1 MRDVAI
7 IGVSQTKFGELWE
20 KSFRDLVVEAG
31 VAAIRDANMV
41 GDDLDA
47 MYIGN
52 MSGGLFVGQEHIGAL
67 IAEHSGLAPIP
78 ATRVEAAC
86 ASGGLALR
94 QAIMAVA
101 SGYYDHVMAAGVE
114 KMTDVVDAT
123 PAIAAAA
130 DQEWE
135 AQQGVTFPSLY
146 AMMARRHMYEY
157 GTTREQIAGFAVLG
171 HKNGALNP
179 KAQFQREISIDAV
192 LNSTKV
198 AEPLNLLDCSPV
210 SDGAA
215 AVIVVPADEAQK
227 YTDTPVYVRAST
239 QASDTIALHSRKSL
253 TTIQSTVLASRKA
266 YEIVG
271 LKPED
276 MDVAEVHDCF
286 SINGLLAIEDLGF
299 FEKGKGGQAI
309 EDGLIERDSDIAVN
323 TSGGLKARGHP
334 LGATGIAQ
342 AAEVTWQL
350 RQEADK
356 RQVSDVENGLTLNIG
371 GTGGTAAVHILSIN
385 RK

>member
-7 IGVSQTKFGELWE
+7 VGVSQTNFGELWE

-31 VAAIRDANMV
+31 VEAIKDANMT
-41 GDDLDA
+41 GDDIDA

-52 MSGGLFVGQEHIGAL
+52 MTGGLFVGQEHIGSL

-101 SGYYDHVMAAGVE
+101 SGYYDKVMAAGVE

-146 AMMARRHMYEY
+146 AMMAKRHMHEY

-198 AEPLNLLDCSPV
+198 ASPLNILDCSPV

-215 AVIVVPADEAQK
+215 AVIVCPAEDAHK
-227 YTDTPVYVRAST
+227 YTDTPIYVKAST

-253 TTIQSTVLASRKA
+253 TTIESTKIASRKA
-266 YEIVG
+266 YDIAGVTPKDID
-271 LKPED
+271 L
-276 MDVAEVHDCF
+276 AEVHDCF
-286 SINGLLAIEDLGF
+286 SINGLIAIEDLGF
-299 FEKGKGGQAI
+299 FEKGQGGQAI
-309 EDGLIERDSDIAVN
+309 EDGLIERDGQISVN
-323 TSGGLKARGHP
+323 PSGGLKARGHP

-342 AAEVTWQL
+342 VAEVTWQL
-350 RQEADK
+350 RGEAGK
-356 RQVSDVENGLTLNIG
+356 RQVSDAETGLTLNIG
-371 GTGGTAAVHILSIN
+371 GTGGTAAVHILSRN
-385 RK
+385 KN

>member
-7 IGVSQTKFGELWE
+7 VGVSQTKFGELWE

-31 VAAIRDANMV
+31 IDAIRDANMN
-41 GDDLDA
+41 GEDIDA

-52 MSGGLFVGQEHIGAL
+52 MTGGLFVGQEHIGSL
-67 IAEHSGLAPIP
+67 IAEHSGLTPIP

-101 SGYYDHVMAAGVE
+101 SGYYDRVMAAGVE

-130 DQEWE
+130 DREWE

-146 AMMARRHMYEY
+146 AMMAKRHMYEY

-179 KAQFQREISIDAV
+179 KAQFQREISVDAV

-198 AEPLNLLDCSPV
+198 ASPLNILDCSPV

-215 AVIVVPADEAQK
+215 AIIVCPADEAHK
-227 YTDTPVYVRAST
+227 YTDTPIYIRAST
-239 QASDTIALHSRKSL
+239 QASATISLHNRKSL
-253 TTIQSTVLASRKA
+253 TTLPSTIFAAKKA
-266 YEIVG
+266 YDMAN
-271 LKPED
+271 LTPKD
-276 MDVAEVHDCF
+276 MDIAEVHDCF
-286 SINGLLAIEDLGF
+286 SINGLIAIEDLGF

-309 EDGLIERDSDIAVN
+309 EDGLIERDGDIAVN
-323 TSGGLKARGHP
+323 PSGGLKARGHP

-342 AAEVTWQL
+342 AAEITWQL
-350 RQEADK
+350 RQEAGK
-356 RQVSDVENGLTLNIG
+356 RQVSDATSGITLNIG
-371 GTGGTAAVHILSIN
+371 GTGGTAAIHILSVD

>member
-7 IGVSQTKFGELWE
+7 VGVSQTKFGELWE

-31 VAAIRDANMV
+31 IDAIRDANMN
-41 GDDLDA
+41 GEDIDA

-52 MSGGLFVGQEHIGAL
+52 MTGGLFVGQEHIGSL
-67 IAEHSGLAPIP
+67 IAEHSGLTPIP

-101 SGYYDHVMAAGVE
+101 SGYYDRVMAAGVE

-130 DQEWE
+130 DREWE

-146 AMMARRHMYEY
+146 AMMAKRHMYEY

-179 KAQFQREISIDAV
+179 KAQFQREISVDAV

-198 AEPLNLLDCSPV
+198 ASPLNILDCSPV

-215 AVIVVPADEAQK
+215 AIIVCPADEAHK
-227 YTDTPVYVRAST
+227 YTDTPIYIRAST
-239 QASDTIALHSRKSL
+239 QASATISLHNRKSL
-253 TTIQSTVLASRKA
+253 TTIPSTIFAAKKA
-266 YEIVG
+266 YDMAN
-271 LKPED
+271 LTPKD
-276 MDVAEVHDCF
+276 MDMAEVHDCF
-286 SINGLLAIEDLGF
+286 SINGLIAIEDLGF

-309 EDGLIERDSDIAVN
+309 EDGLIERDGDIAVN
-323 TSGGLKARGHP
+323 PSGGLKARGHP

-342 AAEVTWQL
+342 AAEITWQL
-350 RQEADK
+350 RQEAGK
-356 RQVSDVENGLTLNIG
+356 RQVSDATSGITLNIG
-371 GTGGTAAVHILSIN
+371 GTGGTAAIHILSVD

>member
-7 IGVSQTKFGELWE
+7 VGVSQTKFGELWE

-31 VAAIRDANMV
+31 IDAIRDANMN
-41 GDDLDA
+41 GEDIDA

-52 MSGGLFVGQEHIGAL
+52 MTGGLFVGQEHIGSL
-67 IAEHSGLAPIP
+67 IAEHSGLTPIP

-101 SGYYDHVMAAGVE
+101 SGYYDRVMAAGVE

-130 DQEWE
+130 DREWE

-146 AMMARRHMYEY
+146 AMMAKRHMYEY

-179 KAQFQREISIDAV
+179 KAQFQREISVDAV

-198 AEPLNLLDCSPV
+198 ASPLNILDCSPV

-215 AVIVVPADEAQK
+215 AIIVCPADEAHK
-227 YTDTPVYVRAST
+227 YTDTPIYIRAST
-239 QASDTIALHSRKSL
+239 QASATISLHNRKSL
-253 TTIQSTVLASRKA
+253 TTIPSTIFAAKKA
-266 YEIVG
+266 YAMAN
-271 LKPED
+271 LTPKD
-276 MDVAEVHDCF
+276 MDMAEVHDCF
-286 SINGLLAIEDLGF
+286 SINGLIAIEDLGF

-309 EDGLIERDSDIAVN
+309 EDGLIERDGDIAVN
-323 TSGGLKARGHP
+323 PSGGLKARGHP

-342 AAEVTWQL
+342 AAEITWQL
-350 RQEADK
+350 RQEAGK
-356 RQVSDVENGLTLNIG
+356 RQVSDATSGITLNIG
-371 GTGGTAAVHILSIN
+371 GTGGTAAIHILSVD

>member
-78 ATRVEAAC
+78 ATSVEAAC

-266 YEIVG
+266 YEIAG

-276 MDVAEVHDCF
+276 MDEAEVHDCF

>member
-7 IGVSQTKFGELWE
+7 VGAFQTKFGELWD

-31 VAAIRDANMV
+31 VGAINDANMA
-41 GDDLDA
+41 GEDIDA

-52 MSGGLFVGQEHIGAL
+52 MSGGLFVGQEHISAL

-78 ATRVEAAC
+78 STRVEAAC

-101 SGYYDHVMAAGVE
+101 SGYYDRVMAAGVE

-123 PAIAAAA
+123 PAIAAAS

-157 GTTREQIAGFAVLG
+157 GTTREQIAGFAVVG

-179 KAQFQREISIDAV
+179 KAQFQREISVDAV

-198 AEPLNLLDCSPV
+198 ASPLNILDCSPV
-210 SDGAA
+210 SDGAS
-215 AVIVVPADEAQK
+215 AVIVCPAEDAKK
-227 YTDTPVYVRAST
+227 YTDTPVYVKAST
-239 QASDTIALHSRKSL
+239 QASDTIALHNRKSL
-253 TTIQSTVLASRKA
+253 TTLESTVLASRKA
-266 YEIVG
+266 YDIAGITPKDVQ
-271 LKPED
+271 
-276 MDVAEVHDCF
+276 VAEVHDCF

-309 EDGLIERDSDIAVN
+309 EDGEIDLNSTVSVN
-323 TSGGLKARGHP
+323 PSGGLKARGHP

-342 AAEVTWQL
+342 ATEVTLQL
-350 RQEADK
+350 RQDADK
-356 RQVSDVENGLTLNIG
+356 RQVSDAEIGVTHNVG
-371 GTGGTAAVHILSIN
+371 GTGGTVAVHVLS
-385 RK
+385 RDL

>member
-7 IGVSQTKFGELWE
+7 VGVSQTKFGELWE

-31 VAAIRDANMV
+31 VSAIKDANMS
-41 GDDLDA
+41 GDDIDA

-52 MSGGLFVGQEHIGAL
+52 MSGGLFVGQEHIGSL

-101 SGYYDHVMAAGVE
+101 SGFYDKVMAAGVE

-146 AMMARRHMYEY
+146 AMMANRHMYEY

-179 KAQFQREISIDAV
+179 KAQFQREISVDAV

-198 AEPLNLLDCSPV
+198 ASPLNILDCSPV

-215 AVIVVPADEAQK
+215 AVIVCPADEAHK
-227 YTDTPVYVRAST
+227 YTDTPIYVRAST
-239 QASDTIALHSRKSL
+239 QASETIALHSRKSL
-253 TTIQSTVLASRKA
+253 TTIESTVLASRKA
-266 YEIVG
+266 YDIAG
-271 LKPED
+271 MTAKD
-276 MDVAEVHDCF
+276 MDLAEVHDCF
-286 SINGLLAIEDLGF
+286 SINGLIAIEDLGF

-309 EDGLIERDSDIAVN
+309 EDGLIERDGEISVN
-323 TSGGLKARGHP
+323 PSGGLKARGHP

-342 AAEVTWQL
+342 VAEITWQL
-350 RQEADK
+350 RQEAGK
-356 RQVSDVENGLTLNIG
+356 RQVSDAENGITLNIG
-371 GTGGTAAVHILSIN
+371 GTGGTAAVHILSRN
-385 RK
+385 RN

>member
-7 IGVSQTKFGELWE
+7 VGVSQTKFGELWE

-31 VAAIRDANMV
+31 IDAIRDANMN
-41 GDDLDA
+41 GEDIDA

-52 MSGGLFVGQEHIGAL
+52 MTGGLFVGQEHIGSL
-67 IAEHSGLAPIP
+67 IAEHSGLTPIP

-101 SGYYDHVMAAGVE
+101 SGYYDRVMAAGVE

-130 DQEWE
+130 DREWE

-146 AMMARRHMYEY
+146 AMMAKRHMYEY

-179 KAQFQREISIDAV
+179 KAQFQREISVDAV

-198 AEPLNLLDCSPV
+198 ASPLNILDCSPV

-215 AVIVVPADEAQK
+215 AIIVCPADEAHK
-227 YTDTPVYVRAST
+227 YTDTPIYIRAST
-239 QASDTIALHSRKSL
+239 QASATISLHNRKSL
-253 TTIQSTVLASRKA
+253 TTIPSTIFAAKKA
-266 YEIVG
+266 Y
-271 LKPED
+271 D
-276 MDVAEVHDCF
+276 MANLTPKDIDMAEVHDCF
-286 SINGLLAIEDLGF
+286 SINGLIAIEDLGF

-309 EDGLIERDSDIAVN
+309 EDGLIERDGDIAVN
-323 TSGGLKARGHP
+323 PSGGLKARGHP

-342 AAEVTWQL
+342 AAEITWQL
-350 RQEADK
+350 RQEAGK
-356 RQVSDVENGLTLNIG
+356 RQVSDATSGITLNIG
-371 GTGGTAAVHILSIN
+371 GTGGTAAIHILSVD

>member
-7 IGVSQTKFGELWE
+7 VGVSQTKFGELWE

-31 VAAIRDANMV
+31 IDAIRDANMN
-41 GDDLDA
+41 GEDIDA

-52 MSGGLFVGQEHIGAL
+52 MTGGLFVGQEHIGSL
-67 IAEHSGLAPIP
+67 IAEHSGLTPIP

-101 SGYYDHVMAAGVE
+101 SGYYDRVMAAGVE

-130 DQEWE
+130 DREWE

-146 AMMARRHMYEY
+146 AMMAKRHMYEY

-179 KAQFQREISIDAV
+179 KAQFQREISVDAV

-198 AEPLNLLDCSPV
+198 ASPLNILDCSPV

-215 AVIVVPADEAQK
+215 AIIVCPADEAHK
-227 YTDTPVYVRAST
+227 YTDTPIYIRPST
-239 QASDTIALHSRKSL
+239 QSSATISLHNRKSL
-253 TTIQSTVLASRKA
+253 TTIPSTIFAAKKA
-266 YEIVG
+266 YDMAN
-271 LKPED
+271 LTPKD
-276 MDVAEVHDCF
+276 MDMAEVHDCF
-286 SINGLLAIEDLGF
+286 SINGLIAIEDLGF

-309 EDGLIERDSDIAVN
+309 EDGLIERDGDIAVN
-323 TSGGLKARGHP
+323 PSGGLKARGHP

-342 AAEVTWQL
+342 AAEITWQL
-350 RQEADK
+350 RQEAGK
-356 RQVSDVENGLTLNIG
+356 RQVSDATSGITLNIG
-371 GTGGTAAVHILSIN
+371 GTGGTAAIHILSVD

>member
-7 IGVSQTKFGELWE
+7 VGVSQTKFGELWE

-31 VAAIRDANMV
+31 VAAIKDANMV
-41 GDDLDA
+41 GDDIDA

-101 SGYYDHVMAAGVE
+101 SGYYDKVMAAGVE

-130 DQEWE
+130 DREWE
-135 AQQGVTFPSLY
+135 ANQGVTFPSLY

-157 GTTREQIAGFAVLG
+157 GTTREQIAGFAVLD

-179 KAQFQREISIDAV
+179 KAQFQREISVDAV

-198 AEPLNLLDCSPV
+198 AEPLNILDCSPV

-215 AVIVVPADEAQK
+215 AIIVCPADEAQK
-227 YTDTPVYVRAST
+227 YTDTPIYIKAST

-253 TTIQSTVLASRKA
+253 TTIESTKIASKKA
-266 YEIVG
+266 YDIAG
-271 LKPED
+271 LTPKD
-276 MDVAEVHDCF
+276 INVAEVHDCF
-286 SINGLLAIEDLGF
+286 SINGLIAIEDLGF

-309 EDGLIERDSDIAVN
+309 EEGLIERDGDISIN
-323 TSGGLKARGHP
+323 PSGGLKARGHP

-342 AAEVTWQL
+342 AAEITWQL
-350 RQEADK
+350 RGDAGK
-356 RQVSDVENGLTLNIG
+356 RQVQDAETGLTLNIG
-371 GTGGTAAVHILSIN
+371 GTGGTAAVHILSRN
-385 RK
+385 KK

>member
-215 AVIVVPADEAQK
+215 AVIVVPADEAHK

-266 YEIVG
+266 YEIAG

>member
-7 IGVSQTKFGELWE
+7 VGVSQTKFGELWE

-31 VAAIRDANMV
+31 IDAIRDANMN
-41 GDDLDA
+41 GEDIDA

-52 MSGGLFVGQEHIGAL
+52 MTGGLFVGQEHIGSL
-67 IAEHSGLAPIP
+67 IAEHSGLTPIP

-101 SGYYDHVMAAGVE
+101 SGYYDRVMAAGVE

-130 DQEWE
+130 DREWE

-146 AMMARRHMYEY
+146 AMMAKRHMYEY

-179 KAQFQREISIDAV
+179 KAQFQREISVDAV

-198 AEPLNLLDCSPV
+198 ASPLNILDCSPV

-215 AVIVVPADEAQK
+215 AIIVCPADEAHK
-227 YTDTPVYVRAST
+227 YTDTPIYIRAST
-239 QASDTIALHSRKSL
+239 QASATISLHNRKSL
-253 TTIQSTVLASRKA
+253 TTIPSTIFAAKKA
-266 YEIVG
+266 YDMAN
-271 LKPED
+271 LTPKD
-276 MDVAEVHDCF
+276 MDMAEVHDCF
-286 SINGLLAIEDLGF
+286 SINGLIAIEDLGF

-309 EDGLIERDSDIAVN
+309 EDGLIERDGDIAVN
-323 TSGGLKARGHP
+323 PSGGLKARGHP

-342 AAEVTWQL
+342 AAEITWQL
-350 RQEADK
+350 RQEAGK
-356 RQVSDVENGLTLNIG
+356 RQVNDATSGITLNIG
-371 GTGGTAAVHILSIN
+371 GTGGTAAIHILSVD

>member
-7 IGVSQTKFGELWE
+7 VGVSQTKFGELWE

-31 VAAIRDANMV
+31 IDAIRDANMN
-41 GDDLDA
+41 GEDIDA

-52 MSGGLFVGQEHIGAL
+52 MTGGLFVGQEHIGSL
-67 IAEHSGLAPIP
+67 IAEHSGLTPIP

-101 SGYYDHVMAAGVE
+101 SGYYDRVMAAGVE

-130 DQEWE
+130 DREWE

-146 AMMARRHMYEY
+146 AMMAKRHMYEY

-179 KAQFQREISIDAV
+179 KAQFQREISVDAV

-198 AEPLNLLDCSPV
+198 ASPLNILDCSPV

-215 AVIVVPADEAQK
+215 AIIVCPADEAHK
-227 YTDTPVYVRAST
+227 YTDTPIYIRAST
-239 QASDTIALHSRKSL
+239 QASATISLHNRKSL
-253 TTIQSTVLASRKA
+253 TTIPSTIFAAKKA
-266 YEIVG
+266 YDMAN
-271 LKPED
+271 LTPKD
-276 MDVAEVHDCF
+276 MDMAEVHDCF
-286 SINGLLAIEDLGF
+286 SINGLIAIEDLGL

-309 EDGLIERDSDIAVN
+309 EDGLIERDGDIAVN
-323 TSGGLKARGHP
+323 PSGGLKARGHP

-342 AAEVTWQL
+342 AAEITWQL
-350 RQEADK
+350 RQEAGK
-356 RQVSDVENGLTLNIG
+356 RQVSDATSGITLNIG
-371 GTGGTAAVHILSIN
+371 GTGGTAAIHILSVD

>member
-7 IGVSQTKFGELWE
+7 VGVSQTKFGELWE

-31 VAAIRDANMV
+31 IDAIRDANMN
-41 GDDLDA
+41 GEDIDA

-52 MSGGLFVGQEHIGAL
+52 MTGGLFVGQEHIGSL
-67 IAEHSGLAPIP
+67 IAEHSGLTPIP

-101 SGYYDHVMAAGVE
+101 SGYYDRVMAAGVE

-130 DQEWE
+130 DREWE

-146 AMMARRHMYEY
+146 AMMAKRHMYEY

-179 KAQFQREISIDAV
+179 KAQFQREISVDAV

-198 AEPLNLLDCSPV
+198 ASPLNILDCSPV

-215 AVIVVPADEAQK
+215 AIIVCPADEAHK
-227 YTDTPVYVRAST
+227 YTDTPIYIRAST
-239 QASDTIALHSRKSL
+239 QTSATISLHNRKSL
-253 TTIQSTVLASRKA
+253 TTIPSTIFAAKKA
-266 YEIVG
+266 YDMAN
-271 LKPED
+271 LTPKD
-276 MDVAEVHDCF
+276 MDMAEVHDCF
-286 SINGLLAIEDLGF
+286 SINGLIAIEDLGF

-309 EDGLIERDSDIAVN
+309 EDGLIERDGDIAVN
-323 TSGGLKARGHP
+323 PSGGLKARGHP

-342 AAEVTWQL
+342 AAEITWQL
-350 RQEADK
+350 RQEAGK
-356 RQVSDVENGLTLNIG
+356 RQVSDATSGITLNIG
-371 GTGGTAAVHILSIN
+371 GTGGTAAIHILSVD

>member
-7 IGVSQTKFGELWE
+7 VGVSQTKFGELWD

-31 VAAIRDANMV
+31 VEAIHDANMS
-41 GDDLDA
+41 GEDIDA

-86 ASGGLALR
+86 ASAGLALR

-101 SGYYDHVMAAGVE
+101 SGYYDKVMAAGVE

-130 DQEWE
+130 DREWE

-146 AMMARRHMYEY
+146 AMMARRHMHEY

-179 KAQFQREISIDAV
+179 KAQLQREISVDAV

-198 AEPLNLLDCSPV
+198 ASPLNILDCSPV

-215 AVIVVPADEAQK
+215 AVIVCPAEDAKK
-227 YTDTPVYVRAST
+227 YTDTPIYVKAST

-253 TTIQSTVLASRKA
+253 TTIESTINASRKA
-266 YEIVG
+266 YDIAGIEA
-271 LKPED
+271 K
-276 MDVAEVHDCF
+276 DVDIAEVHDCF

-299 FEKGKGGQAI
+299 FKKGEGGKAI
-309 EDGLIERDSDIAVN
+309 EDGLIERDGQVAVN

-350 RQEADK
+350 RGEADK
-356 RQVSDVENGLTLNIG
+356 RQVDGAEIGLTQNIG
-371 GTGGTAAVHILSIN
+371 GTGGTVAVHILSRN
-385 RK
+385 K

>member
-1 MRDVAI
+1 MKDVAI

-215 AVIVVPADEAQK
+215 AVIVVPADEAHK

-266 YEIVG
+266 YEIAG

>member
-7 IGVSQTKFGELWE
+7 VGVSQTKFGELWD

-31 VAAIRDANMV
+31 VEAIQDANMT
-41 GDDLDA
+41 GDKIDA

-78 ATRVEAAC
+78 CTRVEAAC

-101 SGYYDHVMAAGVE
+101 SGYYDNVMAAGVE

-123 PAIAAAA
+123 PAIAAAS

-179 KAQFQREISIDAV
+179 KAQFQREISVDAV

-198 AEPLNLLDCSPV
+198 ASPLNILDCSPV

-215 AVIVVPADEAQK
+215 AVIVCPAEDAKK
-227 YTDTPVYVRAST
+227 YTDTPIYVKAST
-239 QASDTIALHSRKSL
+239 QASDSIALHSRKSL
-253 TTIQSTVLASRKA
+253 TTIQSTINASRKA
-266 YEIVG
+266 YDIAKIEAKDI
-271 LKPED
+271 D
-276 MDVAEVHDCF
+276 IAEVHDCF

-299 FEKGKGGQAI
+299 FEKGNGGQAI
-309 EDGLIERDSDIAVN
+309 EDGLIERDGQVAVN

-342 AAEVTWQL
+342 VAEVSWQL
-350 RQEADK
+350 RGEANK
-356 RQVSDVENGLTLNIG
+356 RQVDGAEVGLTQNIG
-371 GTGGTAAVHILSIN
+371 GTGGTVAIHILSRN
-385 RK
+385 K

>member
-7 IGVSQTKFGELWE
+7 VGVSQTKFGELWE

-31 VAAIRDANMV
+31 IDAIRDANMN
-41 GDDLDA
+41 GEDIDA

-52 MSGGLFVGQEHIGAL
+52 MTGGLFVGQEHIGSL
-67 IAEHSGLAPIP
+67 IAEHSGLTPIP

-86 ASGGLALR
+86 ASGGRALR

-101 SGYYDHVMAAGVE
+101 SGYYDRVMAAGVE

-130 DQEWE
+130 DREWE

-146 AMMARRHMYEY
+146 AMMAKRHMYEY

-179 KAQFQREISIDAV
+179 KAQFQREISVDAV

-198 AEPLNLLDCSPV
+198 ASPLNILDCSPV

-215 AVIVVPADEAQK
+215 AIIVCPADEAHK
-227 YTDTPVYVRAST
+227 YTDTPIYIRAST
-239 QASDTIALHSRKSL
+239 QASATISLHNRKSL
-253 TTIQSTVLASRKA
+253 TTIPSTIFAAKKA
-266 YEIVG
+266 YDMAN
-271 LKPED
+271 LTPKD
-276 MDVAEVHDCF
+276 MDMAEVHDCF
-286 SINGLLAIEDLGF
+286 SINGLIAIEDLGF

-309 EDGLIERDSDIAVN
+309 EDGLIERDGDIAVN
-323 TSGGLKARGHP
+323 PSGGLKARGHP

-342 AAEVTWQL
+342 AAEITWQL
-350 RQEADK
+350 RQEAGK
-356 RQVSDVENGLTLNIG
+356 RQVSDATSGITLNIG
-371 GTGGTAAVHILSIN
+371 GTGGTAAIHILSVD

>member
-7 IGVSQTKFGELWE
+7 VGVSQTKFGELWE

-31 VAAIRDANMV
+31 IDAIRDANMN
-41 GDDLDA
+41 GEDIDA

-52 MSGGLFVGQEHIGAL
+52 MTGGLFVGQEHIGSL
-67 IAEHSGLAPIP
+67 IAEHSGLTPIP

-101 SGYYDHVMAAGVE
+101 SGYYDRVMAAGVE

-130 DQEWE
+130 DREWE

-146 AMMARRHMYEY
+146 AMMAKRHMYEY

-179 KAQFQREISIDAV
+179 KAQFQREISVDAV

-198 AEPLNLLDCSPV
+198 ASPLNILDCSPV

-215 AVIVVPADEAQK
+215 AIIVCPADKAHK
-227 YTDTPVYVRAST
+227 YTDTPIYIRAST
-239 QASDTIALHSRKSL
+239 QASATISLHNRKSL
-253 TTIQSTVLASRKA
+253 TTIPSTIFAAKKA
-266 YEIVG
+266 YDMAN
-271 LKPED
+271 LTPKD
-276 MDVAEVHDCF
+276 MDMAEVHDCF
-286 SINGLLAIEDLGF
+286 SINGLIAIEDLGF

-309 EDGLIERDSDIAVN
+309 EDGLIERDGDIAVN
-323 TSGGLKARGHP
+323 PSGGLKARGHP

-342 AAEVTWQL
+342 SAEITWQL
-350 RQEADK
+350 RQEAGK
-356 RQVSDVENGLTLNIG
+356 RQVSDATSGITLNIG
-371 GTGGTAAVHILSIN
+371 GTGGTAAIHILSVD

>member
-7 IGVSQTKFGELWE
+7 VGVSQTKFGELWD

-31 VAAIRDANMV
+31 VEAIHDANMS
-41 GDDLDA
+41 GEDIDA

-101 SGYYDHVMAAGVE
+101 SGYYDKVMAAGVE

-130 DQEWE
+130 DREWE

-146 AMMARRHMYEY
+146 AMMARRHMHEY

-179 KAQFQREISIDAV
+179 KAQFQREISVDAV

-198 AEPLNLLDCSPV
+198 ASPLNILDCSPV

-215 AVIVVPADEAQK
+215 AVIVCPAEDAKK
-227 YTDTPVYVRAST
+227 YTDTPIYVKAST

-253 TTIQSTVLASRKA
+253 TTIESTINASRKA
-266 YEIVG
+266 YDI
-271 LKPED
+271 
-276 MDVAEVHDCF
+276 AEVHDCF

-299 FEKGKGGQAI
+299 FKKGEGGKAI
-309 EDGLIERDSDIAVN
+309 EDGLIERDGQVAVN

-350 RQEADK
+350 RGEADK
-356 RQVSDVENGLTLNIG
+356 RQVDGAEIGLTQNIG
-371 GTGGTAAVHILSIN
+371 GTGGTVAVHILSRN
-385 RK
+385 K

>member
-7 IGVSQTKFGELWE
+7 VGVSQTKFGELWE

-31 VAAIRDANMV
+31 IDAIRDANMN
-41 GDDLDA
+41 GEDIDA

-52 MSGGLFVGQEHIGAL
+52 MTGGLFVGQEHIGSL
-67 IAEHSGLAPIP
+67 IAEHSGLTPIP

-101 SGYYDHVMAAGVE
+101 SGYYDRVMAAGVE

-130 DQEWE
+130 DREWE

-146 AMMARRHMYEY
+146 AMMAKRHMYEY

-179 KAQFQREISIDAV
+179 KAQFQREISVDAV

-198 AEPLNLLDCSPV
+198 ASPLNILDCSPV

-215 AVIVVPADEAQK
+215 AIIVCSADEAHK
-227 YTDTPVYVRAST
+227 YTDTPIYIRAST
-239 QASDTIALHSRKSL
+239 QASATISLHNRKSL
-253 TTIQSTVLASRKA
+253 TTTPSTIFAAKKA
-266 YEIVG
+266 YDMAN
-271 LKPED
+271 LTPKD
-276 MDVAEVHDCF
+276 MDMAEVHDCF
-286 SINGLLAIEDLGF
+286 SINGLIAIEDLGF

-309 EDGLIERDSDIAVN
+309 EDGLIERDGDIAVN
-323 TSGGLKARGHP
+323 PSGGLKARGHP

-342 AAEVTWQL
+342 AAEITWQL
-350 RQEADK
+350 RQEAGK
-356 RQVSDVENGLTLNIG
+356 RQVSDATSGITLNIG
-371 GTGGTAAVHILSIN
+371 GTGGTAAIHILSVD

>member
-215 AVIVVPADEAQK
+215 AVIVVPADEAHK

-266 YEIVG
+266 YEIAG

-276 MDVAEVHDCF
+276 IDVAEVHDCF

>member
-7 IGVSQTKFGELWE
+7 VGVSQTKFGELWE

-31 VAAIRDANMV
+31 IDAIRDANMN
-41 GDDLDA
+41 GEDINA

-52 MSGGLFVGQEHIGAL
+52 MTGGLFVGQEHIGSL
-67 IAEHSGLAPIP
+67 IAEHSGLTPIP

-101 SGYYDHVMAAGVE
+101 SGYYDRVMAAGVE

-130 DQEWE
+130 DREWE

-146 AMMARRHMYEY
+146 AMMAKRHMYEY

-179 KAQFQREISIDAV
+179 KAQFQREISVDAV

-198 AEPLNLLDCSPV
+198 ASPLNILDCSPV

-215 AVIVVPADEAQK
+215 AIIVCPADEAHK
-227 YTDTPVYVRAST
+227 YTDTPIYIRAST
-239 QASDTIALHSRKSL
+239 QASATISLHNRKSL
-253 TTIQSTVLASRKA
+253 TTIPSTIFAAKKA
-266 YEIVG
+266 YDMAN
-271 LKPED
+271 LTPKD
-276 MDVAEVHDCF
+276 MDMAEVHDCF
-286 SINGLLAIEDLGF
+286 SINGLIAIEDLGF

-309 EDGLIERDSDIAVN
+309 EDGLIERDGDIAVN
-323 TSGGLKARGHP
+323 PSGGLKARGHP

-342 AAEVTWQL
+342 AAEITWQL
-350 RQEADK
+350 RQEAGK
-356 RQVSDVENGLTLNIG
+356 RQVSDATSGITLNIG
-371 GTGGTAAVHILSIN
+371 GTGGTAAIHILSVD

>member
-7 IGVSQTKFGELWE
+7 VGVSQTKFGELWE

-31 VAAIRDANMV
+31 IDAIRDANMN
-41 GDDLDA
+41 GEDIDA

-52 MSGGLFVGQEHIGAL
+52 MTGGLFVGQEHIGSL
-67 IAEHSGLAPIP
+67 IAEHSGLTPIP

-101 SGYYDHVMAAGVE
+101 SGYYDRVMAAGVE

-130 DQEWE
+130 DREWE

-146 AMMARRHMYEY
+146 AMMAKRHMYEY

-179 KAQFQREISIDAV
+179 KAQFQREISVDAV

-198 AEPLNLLDCSPV
+198 ASPLNILDCSPV

-215 AVIVVPADEAQK
+215 AIIVCPADKAHK
-227 YTDTPVYVRAST
+227 YTDTPIYIRAST
-239 QASDTIALHSRKSL
+239 QASATISLHNRKSL
-253 TTIQSTVLASRKA
+253 TTIPSTIFAAKKA
-266 YEIVG
+266 YDMTN
-271 LKPED
+271 LTPKD
-276 MDVAEVHDCF
+276 MDMAEVHDCF
-286 SINGLLAIEDLGF
+286 SINGLIAIEDLGF

-309 EDGLIERDSDIAVN
+309 EDGLIERDGDIAVN
-323 TSGGLKARGHP
+323 PSGGLKARGHP

-342 AAEVTWQL
+342 AAEITWQL
-350 RQEADK
+350 RQEAGK
-356 RQVSDVENGLTLNIG
+356 RQVSDATSGITLNIG
-371 GTGGTAAVHILSIN
+371 GTGGTAAIHILSVD

>member
-7 IGVSQTKFGELWE
+7 VGVSQTKFGELWE

-31 VAAIRDANMV
+31 IDAIRDANMN
-41 GDDLDA
+41 GEDIDA

-52 MSGGLFVGQEHIGAL
+52 MTGGLFVGQEHIGSL
-67 IAEHSGLAPIP
+67 IAEHSGLTPIP

-101 SGYYDHVMAAGVE
+101 SGYYDRVMAAGVE

-130 DQEWE
+130 DREWE

-146 AMMARRHMYEY
+146 AMMAKRHMYEY

-179 KAQFQREISIDAV
+179 KAQFQREINVDAV

-198 AEPLNLLDCSPV
+198 ASPLNILDCSPV

-215 AVIVVPADEAQK
+215 AIIVCPADEAHK
-227 YTDTPVYVRAST
+227 YTDTPIYIRAST
-239 QASDTIALHSRKSL
+239 QASATISLHNRKSL
-253 TTIQSTVLASRKA
+253 TTIPSTIFAAKKA
-266 YEIVG
+266 YDMAN
-271 LKPED
+271 LTPKD
-276 MDVAEVHDCF
+276 MDMAEVHDCF
-286 SINGLLAIEDLGF
+286 SINGLIAIEDLGF

-309 EDGLIERDSDIAVN
+309 EDGLIERDGDIAVN
-323 TSGGLKARGHP
+323 PSGGLKARGHP

-342 AAEVTWQL
+342 AAEITWQL
-350 RQEADK
+350 RQEAGK
-356 RQVSDVENGLTLNIG
+356 RQVSDATSGITLNIG
-371 GTGGTAAVHILSIN
+371 GTGGTAAIHILSVDRN
-385 RK
+385 